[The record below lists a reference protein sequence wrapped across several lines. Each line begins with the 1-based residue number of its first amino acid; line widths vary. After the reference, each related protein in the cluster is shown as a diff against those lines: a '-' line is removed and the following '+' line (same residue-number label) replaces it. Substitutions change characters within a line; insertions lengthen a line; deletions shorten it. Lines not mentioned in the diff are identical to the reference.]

1 MSFLYPYSVHL
12 NSMAL
17 QSSQKHNETLYQQQ
31 TLVFWWFD
39 TVESTTHHNIYSVD
53 VVMATST
60 KPPLKVRSGIDERLN
75 LVF

>member
-1 MSFLYPYSVHL
+1 MSFLYPYSVYL

-39 TVESTTHHNIYSVD
+39 IVD
-53 VVMATST
+53 VVMATAT
-60 KPPLKVRSGIDERLN
+60 KPPLKVRSVVCYR
-75 LVF
+75 

>member
-1 MSFLYPYSVHL
+1 
-12 NSMAL
+12 MAL
-17 QSSQKHNETLYQQQ
+17 QSSQKDNETLYQQQ

-39 TVESTTHHNIYSVD
+39 TVD